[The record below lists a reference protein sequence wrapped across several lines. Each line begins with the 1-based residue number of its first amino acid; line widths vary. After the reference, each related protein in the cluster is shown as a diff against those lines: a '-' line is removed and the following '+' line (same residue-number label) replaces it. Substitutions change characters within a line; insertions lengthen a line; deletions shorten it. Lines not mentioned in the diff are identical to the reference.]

1 MNTAEHQN
9 GVGFLELLSG
19 EMEECIR
26 EFRAE
31 KKTGQVDF
39 HFSQGAI
46 ASVDVSENCENCAPG
61 HDVGAIAPERAMLF
75 AASKMRW
82 MMAQKKSGRVSL
94 LFQQGE
100 IAAVRSFVRFS
111 PNGKRAV
118 DKNRERG

>member
-1 MNTAEHQN
+1 MD
-9 GVGFLELLSG
+9 
-19 EMEECIR
+19 I
-26 EFRAE
+26 
-31 KKTGQVDF
+31 

-111 PNGKRAV
+111 PNGKSAAA
-118 DKNRERG
+118 KNAGRGQ